1 MERLQIV
8 HLTKKRMRCGIMLGH
23 SEGYACGSA
32 GLRAMLWDVSLRDLH
47 ADCCELCDAVL
58 CSPCLSR
65 HMNEPQS
72 KPSVPSVTQKLKR
85 LA

>member
-1 MERLQIV
+1 
-8 HLTKKRMRCGIMLGH
+8 ML
-23 SEGYACGSA
+23 C
-32 GLRAMLWDVSLRDLH
+32 DVSLRDLH